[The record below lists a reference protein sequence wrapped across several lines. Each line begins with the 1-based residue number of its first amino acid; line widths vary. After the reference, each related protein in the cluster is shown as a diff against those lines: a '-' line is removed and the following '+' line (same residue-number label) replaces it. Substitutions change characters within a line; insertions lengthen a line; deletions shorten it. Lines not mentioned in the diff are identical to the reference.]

1 MNNNFPK
8 IFLALLAFFFFSS
21 SNAQNQPVDNQ
32 TLAKADS
39 LFANKRYTEALENYE
54 VLYATK
60 QTSPAMLL
68 RMAFIH
74 EGLDQVVES
83 MYYLNQYYQ
92 ISADRDAIRKIT
104 ELAEANELR
113 GYQYSDGDYIINL
126 LNRYQQ
132 WVIAL
137 LASLLLLTAIILWKR
152 KAANAS
158 ILPPMVFQTICAVA
172 LLVFINGILDTEEGI
187 IRSSNTVLMNGPG
200 AGAEP
205 ITVLGAGHKV
215 TVLKQEEVWTKIA
228 WNETIGYVRNHRIM
242 PI

>member
-1 MNNNFPK
+1 MLGC
-8 IFLALLAFFFFSS
+8 IFCLLLSGQTVHPDS
-21 SNAQNQPVDNQ
+21 Q
-32 TLAKADS
+32 TLEEADS

-54 VLYATK
+54 LLFAKKQAT
-60 QTSPAMLL
+60 PAMLL

-83 MYYLNQYYQ
+83 MFYLNQYYQ
-92 ISADRDAIRKIT
+92 LSADREAIQKIS

-113 GYQYSDGDYIINL
+113 GYRYSDGDYLINL
-126 LNRYQQ
+126 LNRNKQL
-132 WVIAL
+132 VAVL
-137 LASLLLLTAIILWKR
+137 LASLLLLSGIILWKR

-158 ILPPMVFQTICAVA
+158 LLPPFVFQLLCAVT
-172 LLVFINGILDTEEGI
+172 LVIFINGILDTNEAI

-205 ITVLGAGHKV
+205 ITVLDKGHKV
-215 TVLKQEEVWTKIA
+215 TVLEQQDIWTKIT
-228 WNETIGYVRNHRIM
+228 WNETIGYVRNHRIL